1 MKYIKPQEMP
11 MRNPPSPRE
20 LACLGIKLAD
30 FNVLF
35 RKGYCELS
43 VDYKKVRT
51 PEDPE
56 VCEKFMDAMRKGPKH
71 IMDTAEEQMGG
82 KSFTDYL

>member
-43 VDYKKVRT
+43 VDYKKVR
-51 PEDPE
+51 
-56 VCEKFMDAMRKGPKH
+56 
-71 IMDTAEEQMGG
+71 
-82 KSFTDYL
+82 